1 MTDDTKKTGQNDNT
15 PLSDADQPSTIPKTP
30 EIPGTAAFDSLQS
43 DFEQEAGNMDP
54 LDFADSP
61 VDAVEM
67 LQAQLETMEEQQAE
81 LADRLAEAQKEI
93 HRNQAE
99 IQNLHR
105 RREKEIEEAGKYAIT
120 KFARDT
126 VAVADN
132 FERAISSVPEDALV
146 DNPVLK
152 SLLDGVTMTERE
164 FLNVLERH
172 GVQRISPKDELFDP
186 HKHQAVMEQDDK
198 TVPAGTVLQVYQAGY
213 MIADRVL
220 RPAMVVVAKGG
231 PKPVK
236 EQKEEEKPEEDVS
249 APDEANVQPDV
260 EANAS
265 EESEAPKNGT
275 EQT

>member
-15 PLSDADQPSTIPKTP
+15 PLSDADQPSKKTETP

-81 LADRLAEAQKEI
+81 LAERLAEAQKEI

-198 TVPAGTVLQVYQAGY
+198 AVPAGTVLQVYQAGY